1 MGSSVGLTGRIMG
14 GIGDVFVERA
24 MTELLV
30 ASINILDVNV
40 KAVESNNRHSVI
52 TPEEVSHKF
61 YIVIEKAK
69 YMLRVKTQKGIRHAV
84 HPLHRG
90 YIVDHMHLNRKHL
103 NSQFHTDQLLAKTK
117 YLEGNTGACIYTT
130 EIFTVAYPF
139 IKCLEVVDT
148 L

>member
-1 MGSSVGLTGRIMG
+1 MS

-69 YMLRVKTQKGIRHAV
+69 YMLRVKTQKRIRHAV
-84 HPLHRG
+84 HPLHCR
-90 YIVDHMHLNRKHL
+90 YRVDNMQLNRKCLNAQFCTYHL
-103 NSQFHTDQLLAKTK
+103 LSKTK
-117 YLEGNTGACIYTT
+117 SLEGNT
-130 EIFTVAYPF
+130 
-139 IKCLEVVDT
+139 
-148 L
+148 